1 MMKFVSKA
9 LRAVFPGKKK
19 KPKKR
24 TKDAGPAP
32 AKDPIDETEAAIAEA
47 IAAAKRLADAAG
59 LPPDTKSRQ
68 KAPAM
73 TEQRA
78 RLIEEALAVQ
88 RSKSHVFDNLSPEA
102 REKLTVMALKALA
115 PDVLERMR
123 EPGGGKRQ
131 AAAWPKNRKPR

>member
-9 LRAVFPGKKK
+9 FKAVFPGKKK
-19 KPKKR
+19 PKKAAA
-24 TKDAGPAP
+24 KN
-32 AKDPIDETEAAIAEA
+32 KDPETAAIEEAEAAIAEA

-59 LPPDTKSRQ
+59 VEPKAKPQSKR

-73 TEQRA
+73 TEERA

-88 RSKSHVFDNLSPEA
+88 RSKAHVLDSLSKEA

-115 PDVLERMR
+115 PDVLERM
-123 EPGGGKRQ
+123 GGKGGDKRQ
-131 AAAWPKNRKPR
+131 APAWPKDRKRG